1 MTIFN
6 LCKYALIKQCLYSE
20 TSDHQKCY
28 NTNFGCDNMIALPLP
43 PKPPS
48 RMRSDIEGL
57 AEKYWG
63 EILERTVSSNSL
75 HALQR
80 TYGDSNTNHRLFHD
94 GTTSS
99 DIDSI
104 SGKINETNHLG
115 YLSCS
120 EPRLCEHDLH
130 DFHCAK
136 NRAFFGDLQDDM

>member
-1 MTIFN
+1 
-6 LCKYALIKQCLYSE
+6 
-20 TSDHQKCY
+20 
-28 NTNFGCDNMIALPLP
+28 MIALPLP
-43 PKPPS
+43 PKPPC
-48 RMRSDIEGL
+48 RMRPDIEGL

-75 HALQR
+75 HVLQR
-80 TYGDSNTNHRLFHD
+80 TYGDTNANHHRLFHD

-104 SGKINETNHLG
+104 SGKINDTNHLG

-130 DFHCAK
+130 DINCAK
-136 NRAFFGDLQDDM
+136 NRAFFGDFSRTDDDM

>member
-1 MTIFN
+1 
-6 LCKYALIKQCLYSE
+6 
-20 TSDHQKCY
+20 
-28 NTNFGCDNMIALPLP
+28 MIALPLP
-43 PKPPS
+43 PKPPC
-48 RMRSDIEGL
+48 RMRPDIEGL

-75 HALQR
+75 HVLQR
-80 TYGDSNTNHRLFHD
+80 TYGDTNANHHRLFHD

-104 SGKINETNHLG
+104 SGKINDTNHLG

-130 DFHCAK
+130 DINCAK
-136 NRAFFGDLQDDM
+136 NRAFFGGFSRTDDDM